1 MLSKLSSVHT
11 HLQFICQKEGHQ
23 FSDNHRKCS
32 CWNTCLLAAN
42 IAFLEGQDSKQSCGK
57 ICSEKLS
64 HLTFIRMQTI
74 VKFKYKIDPDFFL
87 NFSICFTF
95 KPDLAK
101 CQASVSHVLKV
112 KVSKLKAPAPSYC
125 MSRQDTF
132 VSVASV
138 LLPAASHCIPPPNY
152 RGQTQTVSSFITM
165 FV

>member
-42 IAFLEGQDSKQSCGK
+42 IAFLEGQDSKQASSKQSCGK

-101 CQASVSHVLKV
+101 CQASVSSKSRSVN
-112 KVSKLKAPAPSYC
+112 SKL
-125 MSRQDTF
+125 Q
-132 VSVASV
+132 
-138 LLPAASHCIPPPNY
+138 PPPIVCQGKILSCLL
-152 RGQTQTVSSFITM
+152 RLFFCQQQVTVSPT
-165 FV
+165 